1 MKLIPSKEAITI
13 VEVGL
18 LSLRQTTQGIRKSL
32 GQDIRKDKIREAEKR
47 RLNVQQFDAV
57 RKKDAEKIVEA
68 KQSDNFIKGGINNI
82 MRGAKS
88 IFQGLLSAAGWI
100 LLDYIVQKLP
110 EIVAIVNKVTRIV
123 KKLWDAVQQTWSNI
137 QTTFKEIK
145 DVFRQFAEN
154 IKNFDFLDS
163 EGKLRKEFDDFTNSA
178 TKLNTDLSDSFTDI
192 GKELSNLGNISQ
204 EEFRQ
209 AREQLG
215 LDPKPT
221 TPMIPYTPYTPPE
234 TTTPPAETRQ
244 NEQQTQV
251 PPGKTL
257 PTKENP
263 IAIIIS
269 ESPDAN
275 GKRYFFD
282 PTNREVGMIPEE
294 EYQKNLLLQKQ
305 GKVLLSERP
314 YEDVYDA
321 VQDFKRNN
329 PDKPLEDWKARE
341 TKQSP
346 VVKGPPAKVEP
357 TVDYASLP
365 PLLTKTYPGQGY
377 GAKRTNRDG
386 SIRRHAGTDFEISGN
401 EEFYSRIGGVVTF
414 AANAGGHYGNVV
426 EVYNAEMG
434 VTERI
439 AEAREILV
447 KEGDVVRAG
456 QPVVRGEDLNPDG
469 SIRTG
474 VIHYE
479 IRKGKAGPS
488 GSFAGTMDPVKF
500 LRDLNQKVEE
510 RYPNIGMK
518 SMDKYASIFESPN
531 GGKLNSY
538 ELAQAPE
545 VIPFDIAMVLNSETP
560 SGTLTETG
568 TGAIALAALES
579 VPDWDDTTFMN
590 VRQTIMSILA
600 YNRK

>member
-123 KKLWDAVQQTWSNI
+123 QKLWDAVQQTWSNI

-178 TKLNTDLSDSFTDI
+178 TKLNTDLSNSFNDI

-204 EEFRQ
+204 EEFRE
-209 AREQLG
+209 ARQQLG
-215 LDPKPT
+215 MDPKPT
-221 TPMIPYTPYTPPE
+221 TPMIPFTPYTPPE
-234 TTTPPAETRQ
+234 TTTPPAETRP
-244 NEQQTQV
+244 NEQLIV

-263 IAIIIS
+263 IAVIIS
-269 ESPDAN
+269 ESPNSN
-275 GKRYFFD
+275 GERYYFD
-282 PTNREVGMIPEE
+282 PSNREAGMLSEE
-294 EYQKNLLLQKQ
+294 DYQK
-305 GKVLLSERP
+305 VLILKNRGEVLVSERP

-321 VQDFKRNN
+321 VQDWKRNN
-329 PDKPLEDWKARE
+329 PDKQLEDVKARKPE
-341 TKQSP
+341 EP
-346 VVKGPPAKVEP
+346 PAVKGPPAKVEP
-357 TVDYASLP
+357 TTDYASLP
-365 PLLTKTYPGQGY
+365 PLLTKTYPGQSY
-377 GAKRTNRDG
+377 GARRTNRDG
-386 SIRRHAGTDFEISGN
+386 SLRRHAGTDFEISGN

-439 AEAREILV
+439 AEAKEILV

-500 LRDLNQKVEE
+500 LRDLGQKVEE
-510 RYPNIGMK
+510 RYPHI
-518 SMDKYASIFESPN
+518 SMTRLDKYASIFESPN
-531 GGKLNSY
+531 GGKLNTF
-538 ELAQAPE
+538 ELAQEPE

-568 TGAIALAALES
+568 SGAIALAAAES
-579 VPDWDDTTFMN
+579 VPELDDATFMD
-590 VRQTIMSILA
+590 VRSTIMAILA